1 MALQDPGDRKFKPN
15 IDEICTA
22 EGQPLQQFI

>member
-1 MALQDPGDRKFKPN
+1 MALQDPASRKFKPN
-15 IDEICTA
+15 IDEICTV